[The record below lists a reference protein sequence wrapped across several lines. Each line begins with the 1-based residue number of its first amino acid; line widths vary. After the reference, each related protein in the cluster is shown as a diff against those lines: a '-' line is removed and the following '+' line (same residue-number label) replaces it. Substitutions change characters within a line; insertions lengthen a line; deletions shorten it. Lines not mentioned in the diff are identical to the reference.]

1 MRKEN
6 CDMDNYG
13 KFGKKLLLQNY
24 VPFLHILAFELGK
37 LCPEVGIL
45 FPLFRPGGG
54 SFALKICSEGWDFDE
69 KNYLPGG

>member
-6 CDMDNYG
+6 CHMDNYG

-45 FPLFRPGGG
+45 FPLF
-54 SFALKICSEGWDFDE
+54 
-69 KNYLPGG
+69 